1 MTIEET
7 IEQLDSVIDTYE
19 ILLGNGV
26 NSDILDVDDLGA
38 IKVAIA
44 SLEAWREVKAEIEDY
59 KEKYIKLHRDWDA
72 TMIQGYD
79 DALMVLNKHLEE
91 VTP

>member
-26 NSDILDVDDLGA
+26 NSDILDVDDLEA

-44 SLEAWREVKAEIEDY
+44 SLEAWNEVKAEI
-59 KEKYIKLHRDWDA
+59 DA
-72 TMIQGYD
+72 YLVAEEFGTAYRQDIRAIID
-79 DALMVLNKHLEE
+79 KHLQERSDKE
-91 VTP
+91 

>member
-1 MTIEET
+1 MTIDET

-26 NSDILDVDDLGA
+26 NSDILDVDDLEA

-44 SLEAWREVKAEIEDY
+44 SLEAWEKVRQEIGKLSLSWEYGQGVVDCLAIIDHYMQEVGNGQTE
-59 KEKYIKLHRDWDA
+59 
-72 TMIQGYD
+72 
-79 DALMVLNKHLEE
+79 
-91 VTP
+91 